1 MTANSKEENSVTI
14 TFKNSA
20 PVNPCLLSGCSMPT
34 VRRVQIL
41 QRLNN
46 EAGGKINRM
55 RLKCACEHSTEGKS
69 LPKPVYFAF
78 LQAFAEKIIKKLEKT
93 VSSQVWTL
101 QVLLFFIEPFRS
113 NISEVY

>member
-1 MTANSKEENSVTI
+1 MTFVTT

-20 PVNPCLLSGCSMPT
+20 SVDPCLLPGCSMPT

-41 QRLNN
+41 QRQNN
-46 EAGGKINRM
+46 EARDKINKM

-69 LPKPVYFAF
+69 LPKLVYFAF
-78 LQAFAEKIIKKLEKT
+78 LQAFAENIIKKLKKT

-101 QVLLFFIEPFRS
+101 QVLLFFL
-113 NISEVY
+113 

>member
-1 MTANSKEENSVTI
+1 
-14 TFKNSA
+14 
-20 PVNPCLLSGCSMPT
+20 MPT

-78 LQAFAEKIIKKLEKT
+78 LQAFAKKIIKNWKKPFPRRFGPCKF
-93 VSSQVWTL
+93 SYFFYRTL
-101 QVLLFFIEPFRS
+101 SFKYFRS
-113 NISEVY
+113 LLMNLIKKTSS